1 MNILIIEDEPVAAD
15 RLKAMLRQADNSLNI
30 VAVLDSVDASIRY
43 LQTQPAPDLIFMDI
57 ELGDGQSFG
66 IFDKV
71 NVDTPVI
78 FITAYQQHALK
89 AFKHNSVDYLLKPL
103 NNRDLEGALQ
113 KWKRLQQKRTGK
125 TSSTDSSGSESNI
138 TRRSRF
144 LAKVG
149 TRLTSVPVENIA
161 YFYTRG
167 KQFYIKT
174 KSSEDLLFDKCLEE
188 IENELDDQY
197 FFRANRQFIIGYNA
211 IAKVQAW
218 YSGKL
223 KVDVTPSPYEDI
235 IVSRLRAGEFKKWLG
250 E

>member
-1 MNILIIEDEPVAAD
+1 MNILIIEDEPVSAE
-15 RLKAMLRQADNSLNI
+15 RLTAMLRQADSSLNV
-30 VAVLDSVDASIRY
+30 VAVLDNVEASIRY
-43 LQTQPAPDLIFMDI
+43 LQTQPAVDLIFMDI
-57 ELGDGQSFG
+57 ELGDGQSFQ
-66 IFDKV
+66 IFNTVKI
-71 NVDTPVI
+71 DTPVI

-89 AFKHNSVDYLLKPL
+89 AFKHNSIDYLLKPL
-103 NNRDLEGALQ
+103 NKRDLEGALQ
-113 KWKRLQQKRTGK
+113 KWKRLQHKRPARAF
-125 TSSTDSSGSESNI
+125 STDPGNGES
-138 TRRSRF
+138 TASRRNRF

-161 YFYTRG
+161 YFYTRQ
-167 KQFYIKT
+167 KQLYIKT

-188 IENELDDQY
+188 IESELDEQY
-197 FFRANRQFIIGYNA
+197 FFRANRQFIIGYDA

-235 IVSRLRAGEFKKWLG
+235 IVSRLKAGEFKKWLG